1 MHTPHEEERA
11 HFRQD
16 DEFAGVLVRQVQFDR
31 RQADQKR
38 AQIFDYERFLY
49 HGVPSLRLQQESSG
63 WLSPTGDYT
72 PAIRNHHTA
81 FAEGFCPTVSETT
94 GDAGVETIKRSLA
107 RVRPLAG
114 LPHCLATQLVTSG
127 RHPDAALNFTESR
140 HIDRDA
146 DGRVTATRMDLG
158 WQPSLTLQSLTY
170 DKYHRIAS
178 VCNAKEGCTRAGYD
192 AATGDLATVSAPDG
206 TQTTVANRAEI
217 SGQVTSLAFDQGS
230 AVATYHFAYDG
241 HERLAAS
248 WDDTA
253 GLPASVLREQYTYA
267 YASDTHPAQIGKLR
281 QVDADTSL
289 ATRQLALA
297 TATGSPITDLVAGAQ
312 GWASD
317 GLQQKD
323 LASLI
328 ERSWRHAAPLGSVDD
343 LTYDRLF
350 TGAIPLGQVDSLATG
365 QTLRQQ
371 STPQQHRTRVLTES
385 RALLGNHLVHDLAL
399 NGRLQ
404 DRLETSFAGDLVA
417 REDALGA
424 RTAFSYDTQ
433 GRLRKLTLP
442 DGTRHGVSY
451 DAAGRVHQ
459 VQRDGLGTL
468 DYTYVKGGKQP
479 ETMTLTDKKGQRV
492 RQVHWLYDAMGRVV
506 QRTHEAPGVSADTY
520 TFRYDG
526 KLADGTLV
534 PGQRGRLSQVRGPG
548 YRKTFRYDAAGL
560 LSQQETAFDG
570 WQTIVQDF
578 TYFLD
583 ERVKRS
589 HTRILA
595 ADGSLRQTQLLD
607 YQLDSQAR
615 LQGTT
620 LNGRPLYGVEYDALN
635 RPAHVSLDAGAF
647 AATLSYDPVT
657 GAADGTYIETQDAAW
672 SGSSSW
678 SLNDDGRVDA
688 ERLAVDADTRQR
700 SYAYDARGF
709 LTGYDED
716 TQARVTYDHPAM
728 GLPPTAQPHD
738 DAGRRTHTDDGARL
752 TYGPTGD
759 IASVR
764 RGSSTIDY
772 LYDEAGHRL
781 AKLEGGRFSVAY
793 TAAGVVT
800 DRDIVTAVTVND
812 HLLGALVND
821 QVQPLLAD
829 ARGSVLA
836 APQFLDWT
844 GPFGDRKTHP
854 SIAHALDYVGR
865 GFDADLGWIRMG
877 QRDYSPKERRFTAP
891 DPLFLAEPWR
901 CVDSPDECNLYSY
914 ARNNPLS
921 FVDPEGTRAQEVGQC
936 KVSGNYES
944 RIFQN
949 AESPIR
955 VESPGTY
962 ALRQYDRPV
971 VPSVVQ
977 PFEVKFRFLPTKSR
991 AMWIAL
997 FPLTNPTIWET
1008 EYLGGIDKSMWT

>member
-1 MHTPHEEERA
+1 
-11 HFRQD
+11 
-16 DEFAGVLVRQVQFDR
+16 
-31 RQADQKR
+31 
-38 AQIFDYERFLY
+38 
-49 HGVPSLRLQQESSG
+49 
-63 WLSPTGDYT
+63 
-72 PAIRNHHTA
+72 
-81 FAEGFCPTVSETT
+81 
-94 GDAGVETIKRSLA
+94 
-107 RVRPLAG
+107 
-114 LPHCLATQLVTSG
+114 
-127 RHPDAALNFTESR
+127 
-140 HIDRDA
+140 
-146 DGRVTATRMDLG
+146 MDLG
-158 WQPSLTLQSLTY
+158 WQPSLPLQSLTY
-170 DKYHRIAS
+170 DKHHRLAS

-281 QVDADTSL
+281 QVEAEPSL
-289 ATRQLALA
+289 ATRQIALS
-297 TATGSPITDLVAGAQ
+297 TATGSPITQLVAGAQ

-385 RALLGNHLVHDLAL
+385 RARQGNHLVHDLEL

-433 GRLRKLTLP
+433 GRLRKLILP

-944 RIFQN
+944 RIFPN
-949 AESPIR
+949 ADSPIR
-955 VESPGTY
+955 VESPATY

-971 VPSVVQ
+971 VRSFFQVDDLVLLPLGAFKAGKLAYQGGKALIAGLRPQLFYQVSPEVISHLTSARTALGSNSIRGRGSEVRVLQDLGLPKNTTAVFSYEGKSIPDALTSTMSLEIKDTKVVYLTRQ
-977 PFEVKFRFLPTKSR
+977 LRIQSDSAAAAGLTPRLITGNQTRVAPTVSDVFEVFRRSD
-991 AMWIAL
+991 
-997 FPLTNPTIWET
+997 
-1008 EYLGGIDKSMWT
+1008 LGPKP